1 MPAQITEARNNPYR
15 RYSAIGFLSFQFL
28 DAVIQIP
35 AGFLQILQLL
45 ALIRSAADIFEGVA
59 QGEVHTLIFDEIDD
73 LDLSL
78 IVVGGMVDLFGG
90 RCALH
95 GFVHLIHSN
104 SMML

>member
-1 MPAQITEARNNPYR
+1 MPAQITEERNSAYR
-15 RYSAIGFLSFQFL
+15 RYSAIGFLSFQL
-28 DAVIQIP
+28 LNTVIQIP
-35 AGFLQILQLL
+35 AGFFQILQLL

-59 QGEVHTLIFDEIDD
+59 QGEVHTLIFDKIDD

-78 IVVGGMVDLFGG
+78 IVVRRMVDLFGG